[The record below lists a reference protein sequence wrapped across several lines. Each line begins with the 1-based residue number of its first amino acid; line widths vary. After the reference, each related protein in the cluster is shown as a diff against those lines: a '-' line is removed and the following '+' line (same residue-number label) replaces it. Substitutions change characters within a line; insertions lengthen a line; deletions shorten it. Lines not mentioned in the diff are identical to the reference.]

1 MSELVKLVEESATRL
16 FKGFSE
22 SDTHDSM
29 EAGVFPTELWA
40 DFLADGWLRTT
51 LTEENDGAGLGL
63 EGGYVLMRLAGYYAV
78 PLPILEPLL
87 SLFILSQADLPITDE
102 LFIPVVLDNNP
113 SNDQAVS
120 LSGVPWA
127 RDAAGLV
134 VVFTIDG
141 NTHVNW
147 VRREHYRVETA
158 QNMAGEPRD
167 NVELSVNPLTGAVR
181 LNGGITAA
189 QVSSWL
195 ALGNAVMT
203 AGALQRVLERT
214 VEYATERSQF
224 GRQIGKFQ
232 AVQQQLAVQAELT
245 SASNCAVEAAIGHI
259 GTPQEWELI
268 ACAKI
273 TTAEAAGYSAKTA
286 HAVHA
291 AIGFTHE
298 YPLQLSTRRLWSWRD
313 EYGNEHAWSTRLGD
327 YCLNLDT
334 NGLWPWLTTQT
345 GE

>member
-1 MSELVKLVEESATRL
+1 MNELVKLVEESATRL
-16 FKGFSE
+16 FKDFSE
-22 SDTHDSM
+22 ADAYDSM
-29 EAGVFPTELWA
+29 EAGSFPVKLWT

-51 LTEENDGAGLGL
+51 LSEENDGTGLGL
-63 EGGYVLMRLAGYYAV
+63 EGGYILMRLAGYYAA
-78 PLPILEPLL
+78 PLPIMEPLL
-87 SLFILSQADLPITDE
+87 ALYILSQAGLPITDE
-102 LFIPVVLDNNP
+102 LYIPVVLNSGP
-113 SNDQAVS
+113 SNDNIVS
-120 LSGVPWA
+120 ISGVPWA

-134 VVFTIDG
+134 LVFMFNG
-141 NTHVNW
+141 VTHVNI
-147 VRREHYRVETA
+147 VRREDYRVELA

-167 NVELSVNPLTGAVR
+167 DVQLTINPLNGAVQ
-181 LNGGITAA
+181 LEGNVTAA
-189 QVSSWL
+189 QISSWL
-195 ALGNAVMT
+195 ALGKSVMT

-245 SASNCAVEAAIGHI
+245 SASICAVEAAVSHI

-268 ACAKI
+268 ASAKI
-273 TTAEAAGYSAKTA
+273 TTAEAAGYCAKTA

-298 YPLQLSTRRLWSWRD
+298 YPLQLNTRRLWSWRD
-313 EYGNEHAWSTRLGD
+313 ECGNEHDWSTQLGD
-327 YCLNLDT
+327 YCLNLDAG
-334 NGLWPWLTTQT
+334 GLWPWLTTQT